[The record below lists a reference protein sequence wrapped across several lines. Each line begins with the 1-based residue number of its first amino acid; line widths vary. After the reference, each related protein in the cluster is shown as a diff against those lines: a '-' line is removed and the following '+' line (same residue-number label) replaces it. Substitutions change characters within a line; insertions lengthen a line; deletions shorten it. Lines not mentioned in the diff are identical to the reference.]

1 MRLRA
6 LFIRN
11 RLLTLCRAFR
21 ACVIHTDAEAES
33 SRPMNGTPFKLATI
47 ARVNTSTKPF
57 AALVLGDEAI
67 DLSAV
72 HTAYRAAR
80 GGPTLSATD
89 CILDLLEDW
98 DANFAVLQ
106 EMVAFIK
113 KDGVPAGAAVAQTGS
128 RIFAPVRR
136 PGKMF
141 YAAQNFQE
149 HVDEMIR
156 AGMTPAG
163 GPEFTGEKS
172 TTVPYLFLKAP
183 STLCGAFDDIE
194 IPRGM
199 KKIDWEAEIALAI
212 GKRGKRIKAERA
224 LDHVAGFM
232 TTNDVSCRDLQ
243 IRQDRPA
250 LRSDWLGG
258 KSHDNFAPMG
268 PYLVPRA
275 FVRDH
280 MNLSIRLTVNGA
292 VKQDGNT
299 SQFIFTPEEQIEYA
313 SNMLTLETGDV
324 FSCGTCGGVGQGTNT
339 FLASGDLVETE
350 IESLGKMRN
359 RFVDEAA

>member
-1 MRLRA
+1 
-6 LFIRN
+6 
-11 RLLTLCRAFR
+11 
-21 ACVIHTDAEAES
+21 
-33 SRPMNGTPFKLATI
+33 MNGTPFKLGTFAKRGGG
-47 ARVNTSTKPF
+47 AF
-57 AALVLGDEAI
+57 AAIVLGDDVFDIAAAPTARDSGWSSNGRI
-67 DLSAV
+67 DE
-72 HTAYRAAR
+72 
-80 GGPTLSATD
+80 
-89 CILDLLEDW
+89 LLQDW
-98 DANFAVLQ
+98 DANFSRLQ
-106 EMVAFIK
+106 EHVAWLDK
-113 KDGVPAGAAVAQTGS
+113 EGRPGAVKLASLHALP
-128 RIFAPVRR
+128 PVGR

-163 GPEFTGEKS
+163 GPKFTGEKS
-172 TTVPYLFLKAP
+172 TSHPYLFLKAP
-183 STLCGAFDDIE
+183 STLAGANDDIA

-212 GKRGKRIKAERA
+212 SKPGKRILAERA

-232 TTNDVSCRDLQ
+232 TTNDVSCRDMQ
-243 IRQDRPA
+243 IRPDRPG

-275 FVRDH
+275 FVPDH
-280 MNLSIRLTVNGA
+280 MNLFIRLTVNGET
-292 VKQDGNT
+292 KQNGNT

-313 SNMLTLETGDV
+313 SDILSLQSGDV

-339 FLASGDLVETE
+339 FLNAGDVMETE

-359 RFVDEAA
+359 HFVAETA